1 MTRLRWTTAL
11 FLVGGISAVLLYF
24 INKHVEGFPQEVML
38 VYFPA
43 NYVWDELQKEAS
55 GGILGKIISNV
66 AVFGLLAGAE
76 GALLGLLL
84 DLRSAG
90 QRVTLNVRVKRLRRG
105 TNKMDLA
112 FKRRVL
118 EILTKHDP
126 AGLIKAG
133 SDNEAYTGQAEMIL
147 RKLAKFRS
155 SRKLRE
161 FCRQSFRR
169 EFGRRVAG
177 EFKKYNSLAEQIWL
191 AYHRQLSPA
200 GRDAPVSKGL

>member
-11 FLVGGISAVLLYF
+11 FLVGGISAILLYF
-24 INKHVEGFPQEVML
+24 ISEVKGFPQEVML
-38 VYFPA
+38 VFFPA

-84 DLRSAG
+84 DFRTAG
-90 QRVTLNVRVKRLRRG
+90 QRATLNLRVKRLRRG
-105 TNKMDLA
+105 TDKMDLA

-133 SDNEAYTGQAEMIL
+133 SDNKAYTPQADMIL
-147 RKLAKFRS
+147 RRLAKFGS

-169 EFGRRVAG
+169 EFGRRIAG
-177 EFKKYNSLAEQIWL
+177 KFKKYNSLAEQIWL

-200 GRDAPVSKGL
+200 GHEAPVSKGL